1 MDMILAIVAAF
12 GGGAG
17 IAGIITAILSK
28 KKTDAEAENTN
39 IKSILEI
46 DGRLN
51 ERMAKLEE
59 RVAKLE
65 EENLK
70 LKEENLKLRHKLG
83 LTPEEDVIS

>member
-1 MDMILAIVAAF
+1 MELVLAIVAAF

-46 DGRLN
+46 DARLN
-51 ERMAKLEE
+51 ERMSKLEE
-59 RVAKLE
+59 RVARLE

-70 LKEENLKLRHKLG
+70 LKEENLKLRHRLG
-83 LTPEEDVIS
+83 LGPEENI

>member
-1 MDMILAIVAAF
+1 MEFILAIVGAF

-28 KKTDAEAENTN
+28 KKTDAEAQNTN
-39 IKSILEI
+39 IKSIWEI

-51 ERMAKLEE
+51 DRMAKLEE

-70 LKEENLKLRHKLG
+70 LKMENLKLRHRLG
-83 LTPEEDVIS
+83 LEPEEDI

>member
-1 MDMILAIVAAF
+1 MEFVLAIIGAF

-46 DGRLN
+46 DSRLN
-51 ERMAKLEE
+51 ERMSKLEE
-59 RVAKLE
+59 RVARLE

-70 LKEENLKLRHKLG
+70 LKEENLKLRHRLG
-83 LTPEEDVIS
+83 IGPDDNI

>member
-1 MDMILAIVAAF
+1 MEFVLAIIGAF

-70 LKEENLKLRHKLG
+70 LRAENLKLRHRLG
-83 LTPEEDVIS
+83 LGLEDDIS

>member
-1 MDMILAIVAAF
+1 MEFILAIVGAF

-28 KKTDAEAENTN
+28 KKTDAEAQNTN

-51 ERMAKLEE
+51 DRMAKLEE

-70 LKEENLKLRHKLG
+70 LKMENLKLRHRLG
-83 LTPEEDVIS
+83 LEPEEDI